1 MLCPRFS
8 QVLIPSGKKDGDC
21 LVHGLLL
28 PTSTLGWREK
38 QRACNPEGSDSELS
52 RMAVAHLAQNWD
64 GWVFLHSNNSLML
77 VLQVLSA
84 PTCGRM
90 KPGLP
95 LHSRACHSVVS
106 SECLQ
111 GELIPEEQ
119 GRARGEAAYGV
130 HREAPEKHLQA
141 FLPVTLRDTVQD
153 SIVFV

>member
-8 QVLIPSGKKDGDC
+8 QALIPSGKKDGDC

-38 QRACNPEGSDSELS
+38 RRACNPEGNDSELS

-64 GWVFLHSNNSLML
+64 GWVFLQSNNSLML

-84 PTCGRM
+84 PTCSRM

-95 LHSRACHSVVS
+95 WEERRDVKDPLLSCGQQDLGSDNPH
-106 SECLQ
+106 
-111 GELIPEEQ
+111 GEM
-119 GRARGEAAYGV
+119 G
-130 HREAPEKHLQA
+130 
-141 FLPVTLRDTVQD
+141 
-153 SIVFV
+153 